1 MKNYKIFVALGLIV
15 LSVLSAYQLFSENLE
30 KINQYN
36 KALEKARYC
45 CEFELVDAANYYDEV
60 LSLNKSVDVYEEYVE
75 FYLKQKDYSSAEGV
89 AERLINDFPKDSTGY
104 YLMLSIYDKKE
115 DYKEFFSVYN
125 TALNKKIKSEKI
137 DELYKKNE
145 YQYYDA
151 VKNFKTVKN
160 YMNGFYAVEND
171 DGLWGYTDTSGSVI
185 ISCDYL
191 YAGGFSG
198 EMASVKDSN
207 GSLYYVN
214 EDNKRKFVL
223 DTKEKYD
230 YLGQVVDGIFA
241 VGINKKYSYYNMDSK
256 KEFGDF
262 EYAGTFNCGIAA
274 VKDGGKWM
282 IIDKS
287 GKAIS
292 EKYDEILM
300 DDNDIACINNRVIAV
315 KDKVFYILNEKG
327 KVVKK
332 TDFEDMAMISS
343 DNLFAFKK
351 GGKWGFC
358 DENGKVKISPEY
370 EAARSFSN
378 EFAAVCKNGK
388 WGYITS
394 ENKVVIDC
402 KFDKCLD
409 FNSKG
414 CAYVCEDGESFK
426 MIKLYKT
433 NYD

>member
-1 MKNYKIFVALGLIV
+1 MKNYRGLVALGLIV
-15 LSVLSAYQLFSENLE
+15 LTVLSAYQLFSENLE
-30 KINQYN
+30 TINQYN

-45 CEFELVDAANYYDEV
+45 SEFQLVDAAEYYEEA
-60 LSLNKSVDVYEEYVE
+60 LAIKKSVDIYQEYVD
-75 FYLKQKDYSSAEGV
+75 FYLKQEDYDGAKEV
-89 AERLINDFPKDSTGY
+89 VENFINDFPKNSEGY
-104 YLMLSIYDKKE
+104 YNSLLICDKE
-115 DYKEFFSVYN
+115 SDYKEFFTVYN

-137 DELYKKNE
+137 DDLYKKNE

-151 VKNFKTVKN
+151 VNNYKTVKN
-160 YMNGFYAVEND
+160 PMNGFYAVENEN
-171 DGLWGYTDTSGSVI
+171 GLWGYTDASGSVI

-191 YAGGFSG
+191 YAGGFSS

-207 GSLYYVN
+207 GSLYYIN
-214 EDNKRKFVL
+214 ENNKRKFVL

-274 VKDGGKWM
+274 VKDSGKWA
-282 IIDKS
+282 IIDKT
-287 GKAIS
+287 GKIIS

-300 DDNDIACINNRVIAV
+300 DDNDIACINNRVIAI
-315 KDKVFYILNEKG
+315 KDEVFYILNEKG
-327 KVVKK
+327 KVVKQ
-332 TDFEDMAMISS
+332 TDFADMEMISS

-351 GGKWGFC
+351 DDKWGFC

-402 KFDKCLD
+402 KFNKCLD

-426 MIKLYKT
+426 IIKLYKM